1 MTIMEFED
9 LQKIWDTQNNKPM
22 YVINEEALHRRI
34 LSKKNKASWS
44 SNVTEVG
51 LVIVAMVTSTY
62 IFFKRF
68 GDGDLFAVL
77 PGVALLLTAVYV
89 IVSRFRRKK
98 IEKQFD
104 QTMLGDLDHAISNV
118 DFEVKR
124 AKTFIW
130 WYIIPIAIP
139 VFLNMYLKEA
149 SLWKWAL
156 IIGCFIL
163 SYVVVQ
169 FGLNKAQ
176 LPRKDALQALR
187 KKLMDE

>member
-1 MTIMEFED
+1 MITMEFDE

-34 LSKKNKASWS
+34 RSKKHKASYA
-44 SNVTEVG
+44 SNITELG
-51 LVIVAMVTSTY
+51 LVLIAVVTSCY
-62 IFFKRF
+62 LFLKHAGSGDFF
-68 GDGDLFAVL
+68 AIL

-89 IVSRFRRKK
+89 ILSRFRRKQY
-98 IEKQFD
+98 ERQFD
-104 QTMLGDLDHAISNV
+104 QSMLGDLDHAISNV
-118 DFEVKR
+118 EFEVR
-124 AKTFIW
+124 RSKTFIW

-139 VFLNMYLKEA
+139 VFLNMYLKEV

-169 FGLNKAQ
+169 FGLNRAQ
-176 LPRKDALQALR
+176 LPRKRSLQALR
-187 KKLMDE
+187 KKLTED